1 MPLYN
6 VLCRVQLKIFLGRII
21 KIMRISFK
29 TIACG
34 VAAFVVGLIALVGLT
49 SAIVECGGTGTQVE
63 RERV

>member
-1 MPLYN
+1 
-6 VLCRVQLKIFLGRII
+6 
-21 KIMRISFK
+21 MRISFK